1 MNITNNEDKAEFLAS
16 TYQRQYHHNTYPE
29 LSNNSEFVTSKEE
42 IKEACMEMAEWK
54 EKQIIEKACDILEN
68 MISEI
73 FLRYMRGEEIKD
85 IISDFRK
92 AMEE

>member
-1 MNITNNEDKAEFLAS
+1 MTDEEKAELLAGA
-16 TYQRQYHHNTYPE
+16 YQRQYHHNTYPE

-42 IKEACMEMAEWK
+42 IKKACMVMANWK
-54 EKQIIEKACDILEN
+54 DNQMIEKACDILEN